1 MDMDMDTDTDLIV
14 VDTERAMDILEAE
27 KSWTELQNLLA
38 SLKLV
43 PGPDFSP
50 MGSILFTELGASSPY
65 YVPFDQ
71 RLSSSQ
77 IPERDPTGSWI
88 EYRHII
94 EALYKTVSSF
104 NLRLIESL
112 ASLKREERKLIRDA
126 TMTEVLVKSRGTSEY
141 ANGHLGN
148 QVLDR
153 FWWANMPLDTTEDA
167 VMQHGGFGLRINS
180 NPPPNMKLAV
190 DIQRHWSTTIAKF
203 VDAWCKTK
211 KNEMKAIEAN
221 KTRRLTASGSSSLTI
236 RDLLAGATSLSPLD
250 PQGAGAGAFLDSSR
264 PLVQQ
269 FMQAGKDKGLAA
281 YLTCVEKNFFQAA
294 LGLLALLLVSSH
306 VPCSCYMCNGL
317 TVYSPR
323 CQRSGEEEALTFTP
337 VLADGNKPVPASLGQ
352 LLLSVSLSL
361 LGLSVIR
368 AHLV

>member
-1 MDMDMDTDTDLIV
+1 MDPDTDLIV
-14 VDTERAMDILEAE
+14 VDTERAMNICEAE
-27 KSWTELQNLLA
+27 KSWTELQNLLT

-50 MGSILFTELGASSPY
+50 IGSILFTELGASSPY
-65 YVPFDQ
+65 YVPFEQ

-88 EYRHII
+88 EYHHII
-94 EALYKTVSSF
+94 TALYKTVSSF
-104 NLRLIESL
+104 NVRLIESL
-112 ASLKREERKLIRDA
+112 ASPKREERKLIRDA

-153 FWWANMPLDTTEDA
+153 FWWAIMPLDTTEDV

-180 NPPPNMKLAV
+180 KPPPNLKLAV
-190 DIQRHWSTTIAKF
+190 DIQRNWSTTIAKF
-203 VDAWCKTK
+203 VDAWCRTK
-211 KNEMKAIEAN
+211 KNEVKAIEASN
-221 KTRRLTASGSSSLTI
+221 ARRLTASGSSSLTNG
-236 RDLLAGATSLSPLD
+236 DLLDGATSLSPIA
-250 PQGAGAGAFLDSSR
+250 PGGERCVSLDSSR

-269 FMQAGKDKGLAA
+269 FMQTAKDKGLAA
-281 YLTCVEKNFFQAA
+281 YLTCVERNFFQAA
-294 LGLLALLLVSSH
+294 LGLLALLLVSGHIS
-306 VPCSCYMCNGL
+306 CSCHMCDSL
-317 TVYSPR
+317 TVYSPH

-337 VLADGNKPVPASLGQ
+337 VLADGNKPVPATLGQ
-352 LLLSVSLSL
+352 LLLSVSLLL
-361 LGLSVIR
+361 LGLPVIR